1 MRIDLLT
8 LHQDEGLEIA
18 LDDYG
23 KVTIR
28 WDSKGVPYVFVDSH
42 YGLYPD
48 TSEDVWRRSICFN
61 RRPGK

>member
-1 MRIDLLT
+1 MHGDGCERYKRERWLVMRIDLLT

-28 WDSKGVPYVFVDSH
+28 WRV
-42 YGLYPD
+42 
-48 TSEDVWRRSICFN
+48 
-61 RRPGK
+61 